1 MTAAPLD
8 QPLAGDGVGGEAG
21 HGHPPSVGRRVC
33 LQRRR
38 PTLYVRK
45 DTYSAGGMVSRP
57 RGPAE
62 AGTRPRGRRTKD
74 MPDGRQALLRAATLA
89 FSNDGF
95 DGADIRSI
103 SIAAGVSPN
112 LVRIHFGSKAELWEA
127 CLDLIVTATTPV
139 IDEVGKLSRQSDR
152 PLHERLSNLI
162 TTVANFYAVH
172 PEVRDFVFHHGSD
185 APERAVM
192 VTERLLRPAYE
203 ACRSLFAAG
212 IEAGIVRS
220 SHPALFFSLLNG
232 AVGQPPAFPAMLNR
246 LAPDIDV
253 EEARRRMAETVVASL
268 LHRAA

>member
-1 MTAAPLD
+1 
-8 QPLAGDGVGGEAG
+8 
-21 HGHPPSVGRRVC
+21 
-33 LQRRR
+33 
-38 PTLYVRK
+38 
-45 DTYSAGGMVSRP
+45 
-57 RGPAE
+57 
-62 AGTRPRGRRTKD
+62 

-253 EEARRRMAETVVASL
+253 EEARRRMAKTVVASL